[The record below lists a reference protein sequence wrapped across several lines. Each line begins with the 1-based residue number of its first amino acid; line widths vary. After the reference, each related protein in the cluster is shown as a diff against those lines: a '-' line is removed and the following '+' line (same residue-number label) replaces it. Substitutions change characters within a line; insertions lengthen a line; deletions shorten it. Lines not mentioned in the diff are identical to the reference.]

1 MKVVNLKGYMCDKCG
16 KIYMD
21 KYMAEICCKQYYCE
35 ECGKPTPKYI
45 MRCEECQKKSIYNK
59 AKKMTYEEY
68 IKQYPDYPIWD
79 MTDQGECYW
88 ELEDYIEHIVNETE
102 PPYPTYCFGSTKER
116 LEIDIENV
124 IEDINIDMEDGC
136 GVEPDKEL
144 RDFIN
149 KWNEKNG
156 RDIYYC
162 DTNTIILIDW
172 EDFKNVEKN

>member
-16 KIYMD
+16 KIYTD
-21 KYMAEICCKQYYCE
+21 KYIAEICCKQYYCE
-35 ECGKPTPKYI
+35 DCGKPTPKYI
-45 MRCEECQKKSIYNK
+45 MRCDECKEKYIYNR
-59 AKKMTYEEY
+59 ATKMTYEEY
-68 IKQYPDYPIWD
+68 IKKYPDYPVWGIED
-79 MTDQGECYW
+79 TGECYW

-102 PPYPTYCFGSTKER
+102 PPYPIYCFGSTKER

-136 GVEPDKEL
+136 GIEPDKEL

-156 RDIYYC
+156 RDIYHC

-172 EDFKNVEKN
+172 EDFKNE